1 MSVTR
6 RRRRGNTTPASRPHQ
21 PRRLRE
27 PGRQAKSGR
36 GPRTPQPA
44 PPSSAAVPR
53 PSADCQEGAGLG
65 RGGAPGSAPREAP
78 GRTARG
84 HRSGAG
90 FPARFPAGFWGPRAP
105 RTTHARPG
113 LRPRRRERSGSSHPR
128 WREKTRERPVTA
140 TQGHRG
146 LGWALQVDRGTKR
159 PVRSSWSIDY

>member
-6 RRRRGNTTPASRPHQ
+6 RRRRGNSTPASRPHQ

-90 FPARFPAGFWGPRAP
+90 FPARISRPGFLQGSGGPAPRGRRMRAPASARAAGSAAAPPTPAGA
-105 RTTHARPG
+105 
-113 LRPRRRERSGSSHPR
+113 RRRASAQLPPL
-128 WREKTRERPVTA
+128 K
-140 TQGHRG
+140 
-146 LGWALQVDRGTKR
+146 GTG
-159 PVRSSWSIDY
+159 D